1 MGGGVNGQRRDELPC
16 PSAMTLRVYGMS
28 FSPYSEKARWA
39 LDHHGIAYEWHEHV
53 PMIGERSLRKRAGG
67 DRGTVSVPMAVDGDT
82 VLRDSLSIARHA
94 ERSGKGAR
102 LFRNDAAV
110 ATWAARS
117 DEALGAARVLLL
129 ARTLADHEALRES
142 LPSWMPRPLRWPA
155 TPLAARATRFLAR
168 KYGTDAVDP
177 EAATTK
183 LREGLAAMRRVLGS
197 RVTILDGFSYADIAM
212 AVVIQMISPVDD
224 AYIPL
229 GPARRRAWTEP
240 TLAGEFAELVAWR
253 DAVYAKRRRSRPGLP
268 A

>member
-1 MGGGVNGQRRDELPC
+1 
-16 PSAMTLRVYGMS
+16 MTLRVYGMS

-53 PMIGERSLRKRAGG
+53 PMIGERSLRKRVGG
-67 DRGTVSVPMAVDGDT
+67 DRGTVSVPMAVEGDT
-82 VLRDSLSIARHA
+82 VLRDSLSIAKHA
-94 ERSGKGAR
+94 ERTGKGAR
-102 LFRNDAAV
+102 LFINDAAV

-142 LPSWMPRPLRWPA
+142 LPSWMPRPLRRPA
-155 TPLAARATRFLAR
+155 TPLEARATRFLAR
-168 KYGTDAVDP
+168 KYGADAVDP

-224 AYIPL
+224 TYIPL

-240 TLAGEFAELVAWR
+240 ALAGEFAELVAWR
-253 DAVYAKRRRSRPGLP
+253 DAVYARRRSSPRR
-268 A
+268 